1 MSRLLKTRIV
11 TVKSKWSVKSLKTKK
26 TFRLEMIVGVLYEI
40 DISQRFIKKETSHTQ
55 NTQSF
60 SIALNTDKSSV
71 FTCHGQSKTNWKQDN
86 TSKHF
91 VLVLSVSIIIAAA
104 DIYDNCQMDLMD
116 FGFWV
121 NCSNECGVHLFM
133 QWWEW
138 RWDWVE
144 GEYVCVCAYDFHV
157 LVVFIKNTRERWIN
171 YGRFHVL
178 SILSMTSIVT

>member
-1 MSRLLKTRIV
+1 M
-11 TVKSKWSVKSLKTKK
+11 KSTFLNALSKK
-26 TFRLEMIVGVLYEI
+26 P
-40 DISQRFIKKETSHTQ
+40 SHTQ

-91 VLVLSVSIIIAAA
+91 VFVLSVSIIIAAA

-116 FGFWV
+116 FGFRV
-121 NCSNECGVHLFM
+121 NCSNEFGVHAVMRL
-133 QWWEW
+133 
-138 RWDWVE
+138 RWSRR
-144 GEYVCVCAYDFHV
+144 GICVCAYDFHV